1 MRCAFALV
9 LLLSAAGYAKK
20 YPLTPATIVPGA
32 GGDLNTGTDKNG
44 NTEIKIKVRHLSKP
58 EGLSP
63 EEQVYM
69 VWLQQ
74 TGGSPENARLLKVNT
89 KLEGTFETTTP
100 YKGFDVIITAEDDP
114 TVKTPSGPEV
124 LRASVRP

>member
-1 MRCAFALV
+1 MRSALVLV

-20 YPLTPATIVPGA
+20 YPLTPATIVPA
-32 GGDLNTGTDKNG
+32 AAGDLNTGTDKNG
-44 NTEIKIKVRHLSKP
+44 NTEIKIKVRHLAKP

-63 EEQVYM
+63 AKQVYM

-74 TGGSPENARLLKVNT
+74 TGGSPENAGLLKVNS
-89 KLEGTFETTTP
+89 KLEGTFETTIP

-114 TVKTPSGPEV
+114 TVKAPSGPEV
-124 LRASVRP
+124 MRGSVRP

>member
-1 MRCAFALV
+1 MRCALALV
-9 LLLSAAGYAKK
+9 LLISAAGYAKK
-20 YPLTPATIVPGA
+20 YPFTPAPIVPA
-32 GGDLNTGTDKNG
+32 AAGDLNTGTDKNG
-44 NTEIKIKVRHLSKP
+44 NTEIRVKVRHLAKP

-63 EEQVYM
+63 AKQVYM

-74 TGGSPENARLLKVNT
+74 AGGSPENAGLLKVNS

-114 TVKTPSGPEV
+114 TVKAPSGPEV